1 MYTVH
6 FRGQVVFVTHRNA
19 EQRLCGGFGNDH
31 QSWHFVEQSIH
42 SPWFYVSWV
51 SRLGEG
57 TLVDTLMIGDIPT
70 LEDFLAQSGSES
82 WIDDVQLVSPGW
94 LNGTGKW
101 LMEPLTSL
109 TENCVLGVKSY
120 RYVVR
125 QSATYSCQAH
135 PVHPVFSK
143 ARLVYSA

>member
-19 EQRLCGGFGNDH
+19 EQRLCGGFENDH